1 MRKVYSVGDLVLQFR
16 LMFINVGCMSCI
28 SDLIRLVEPTFR
40 FKGILVHVLNFVRLK
55 KEKVI
60 TMM

>member
-16 LMFINVGCMSCI
+16 LMFINVGCMSCM
-28 SDLIRLVEPTFR
+28 SGLIRLVEPTFR
-40 FKGILVHVLNFVRLK
+40 FKGILVYVLDFVRLK

-60 TMM
+60 TTM